1 MKIVLS
7 VVGVLVALLVIGFFA
22 VAFSLGSIVKA
33 GVNKKGP
40 ELTQSKVEL
49 AAARISPFSGQGT
62 LSNLVVGN
70 PAGWQSQNAFSLGE
84 ISINVEPRSLMGDH
98 VVVNSILID
107 RPEITY
113 ETKVTSSNLQDL
125 LKNVQQAAG
134 AGREPSTAK
143 NGKPI
148 KIEVKHFQLQNAK
161 ITAIAGAATA
171 SIDMPAL
178 VLDDLGTK
186 EGGLTPEQLS
196 AAIVKAVT
204 AQAVQAGARIAIEKG
219 VLEKAGAGLEKLL
232 GGGKSNKTPAAT
244 P

>member
-1 MKIVLS
+1 MKILLS
-7 VVGVLVALLVIGFFA
+7 ILGALLALAIIGFFV

-40 ELTQSKVEL
+40 EMTQSKVEL
-49 AAARISPFSGQGT
+49 GGAQISPFSGKGT

-70 PAGWQSQNAFSLGE
+70 PAGWQSPNAFSLG
-84 ISINVEPRSLMGDH
+84 SIAIDVEPRSLTTDR

-113 ETKVTSSNLQDL
+113 ETRVTTSNLQDL

-134 AGREPSTAK
+134 SDQSTSNVK
-143 NGKPI
+143 SGKSI
-148 KIEVKHFQLQNAK
+148 KIEVKRFQLQNAK
-161 ITAIAGAATA
+161 IKALAGSTTAN
-171 SIDMPAL
+171 IDMPNL
-178 VLDDLGTK
+178 VIEDLGTR
-186 EGGLTPEQLS
+186 EGGLTPAQLS

-204 AQAVQAGARIAIEKG
+204 TQAVQAGAKMAIEKG

-232 GGGKSNKTPAAT
+232 GGGKPKPQPTTP
-244 P
+244 